1 MSANPESTGVPS
13 AAPAAAPSPN
23 TASAPQ
29 FAWQTCL
36 DVKHTDGHIYQH
48 HFNPAL
54 LEVLAHPPRI
64 LLDIGCAS
72 GLLGHAVKARNPTC
86 RTVGIEPN
94 EATAKLAEKN
104 LDQVLCGKF
113 EDFDLQAEGIALGSV
128 DTVVAA
134 DVLEHMYDPW
144 HVMTGLKPYL
154 SRDAQIILS
163 IPNTRNLGLMK
174 GLMDDGIWQ
183 YAERGLL
190 DITHIRF
197 FTLKEIGNFLAQT
210 GYRLEHVNYFLEP
223 RFEQLYA
230 ENQNKPEINI
240 RVGRIALEGLTPQ
253 ELAEMCTWQF
263 FVRAR
268 LV

>member
-1 MSANPESTGVPS
+1 MTATPEPSTVPT
-13 AAPAAAPSPN
+13 AAAEAPASPE
-23 TASAPQ
+23 PQ

-36 DVKHTDGHIYQH
+36 DVKHTDGHIYQD

-54 LEVLAHPPRI
+54 LEVLAHAPRT

-72 GLLGHAVKARNPTC
+72 GLLGYAVKSRNPSC
-86 RTVGIEPN
+86 RTIGIEPN
-94 EATAKLAEKN
+94 EATAKLAAKN

-113 EDFDLQAEGIALGSV
+113 EDFNLESEGIEPGSV

-154 SRDAQIILS
+154 STDAQIILS
-163 IPNTRNLGLMK
+163 IPNTRHLGLMK
-174 GLMDDGIWQ
+174 ALIDDGLWS
-183 YAERGLL
+183 YTEKGLL

-197 FTLKEIGNFLAQT
+197 FSLREIGAFLTQT
-210 GYRLEHVNYFLEP
+210 GYRMEHVNYFLDP
-223 RFEQLYA
+223 NFEQFYA
-230 ENQNKPEINI
+230 KNQNKPEINVRI
-240 RVGRIALEGLTPQ
+240 GRLSLERLAPK

-263 FVRAR
+263 FIRAR
-268 LV
+268 PM